1 MTNDENYDSIRSLEF
16 LLSRRGL
23 ESEAISLEVAIIR
36 GGNRAERLAL
46 AGAALKSIRAGHP
59 DICRKALAGFIEAC
73 VQEIRS
79 EWPDYA

>member
-1 MTNDENYDSIRSLEF
+1 MTNDESYDSFRTLEF
-16 LLSRRGL
+16 ELSRRGL

-46 AGAALKSIRAGHP
+46 AGKALQSIRAGHP
-59 DICRKALAGFIEAC
+59 EICRKALTGFIEAC

-79 EWPDYA
+79 EWPDYG